1 MLKNVGDDLH
11 RVSTNTIDMNVLSP
25 QERLWGTYDTALHP
39 ESGTTQPVMRPS
51 THLYLTIFE
60 TDHGWNRLVVFEE
73 PLNDTA
79 GTYC

>member
-1 MLKNVGDDLH
+1 
-11 RVSTNTIDMNVLSP
+11 
-25 QERLWGTYDTALHP
+25 
-39 ESGTTQPVMRPS
+39 MRPS